1 MLNLA
6 VSDLL
11 FLLTLPLWI
20 YTLLNGWTLGLVACK
35 LLTYLIYCSLYGSML
50 TVTALSVQRYL
61 QVVYLYKCSDQ
72 VGKKRLL
79 VLLWLV
85 VMILSIP
92 VLVIRQVTTDQHFA
106 SCQSR
111 YSSQAQQV
119 TVLLTESL
127 VGFVLFS
134 VVAFSYSRLY
144 RKVNQAAFFNNPQ
157 TTRLVTSI
165 IVTFFVLWMP
175 YLIINVFGV
184 AAILLKNEGLLKFCM
199 DSWSIAGALTF
210 VNSCMNP
217 LLYAFAS
224 RNMCTACQKRKHVVD
239 AEAGQEPQEV

>member
-1 MLNLA
+1 MLRSGRKEEAAGSALA
-6 VSDLL
+6 GCDDPVHPCASDSTGDHRPALCKLPISLL
-11 FLLTLPLWI
+11 FP
-20 YTLLNGWTLGLVACK
+20 GPA
-35 LLTYLIYCSLYGSML
+35 
-50 TVTALSVQRYL
+50 
-61 QVVYLYKCSDQ
+61 SD
-72 VGKKRLL
+72 R
-79 VLLWLV
+79 
-85 VMILSIP
+85 
-92 VLVIRQVTTDQHFA
+92 A
-106 SCQSR
+106 
-111 YSSQAQQV
+111 A
-119 TVLLTESL
+119 L

-134 VVAFSYSRLY
+134 VVAFAYICLH

-175 YLIINVFGV
+175 YLIINVLGV
-184 AAILLKNEGLLKFCM
+184 AAISLKNEGLLKFCM
-199 DSWSIAGALTF
+199 DSWNTAGALTF